1 MFQIKCLFPI
11 ALFLF
16 VGLCSAQDYPNRTV
30 RILVGYVAGGSP
42 DFVARA
48 LAQKLTDLLN
58 QPFVV
63 ENKPGGG
70 GVTATAQIVKLPADG
85 YTLLMGDTS
94 QLGIAPYIFKS
105 LPYDTLKDLTPIA
118 GLTSEPLMLVSSA
131 KSNIKSLS
139 ELVQLVKTNP
149 GKINYGSSG
158 VGSIHHIAM
167 ESFKADAGLDMVH
180 IPYKGSGQSVPAIL
194 AGDVPILVTA
204 YTASAPHIKA
214 GTLNL
219 LAVTSGKR
227 WSRFPD
233 IPSVAEVVKDF
244 DFSAETGVLAPA
256 GLPPA
261 ITNKLAQ
268 AIKQA
273 SESSDF
279 LSKFKETG
287 FSIGYMN
294 PAEYTEQVKKNLR
307 KYERAVSLAKIQ
319 PE

>member
-1 MFQIKCLFPI
+1 MNQFKRVVQI
-11 ALFLF
+11 ALFFL
-16 VGLCSAQDYPNRTV
+16 VSIASAQDYPNHTV

-48 LAQKLTDLLN
+48 LAQKLTDILN

-131 KSNIKSLS
+131 KSNIKTLA
-139 ELVQLVKTNP
+139 ELMQLIKANP

-233 IPSVAEVVKDF
+233 IPSVAEIVKDF

-273 SESSDF
+273 SESADF

-287 FSIGYMN
+287 FTIGYMN

-307 KYERAVSLAKIQ
+307 KYERAVALAKIQ

>member
-1 MFQIKCLFPI
+1 MIHFKRFVQI
-11 ALFLF
+11 ALFCLAGCA
-16 VGLCSAQDYPNRTV
+16 VAQDYPNRTV

-58 QPFVV
+58 QPFVI

-70 GVTATAQIVKLPADG
+70 GVTATAQIVKFPADG

-94 QLGIAPYIFKS
+94 QLGIAPYIFKT

-118 GLTSEPLMLVSSA
+118 GLTSEPLMLVSSS
-131 KSNIKSLS
+131 KSNIKSLA
-139 ELVQLVKTNP
+139 ELIQMIKVNP

-233 IPSVAEVVKDF
+233 IPSVAEIVKDF

-273 SESSDF
+273 SESADF

-287 FSIGYMN
+287 FTIGFMN

-307 KYERAVSLAKIQ
+307 KYERAVALAKIQ

>member
-1 MFQIKCLFPI
+1 MLFIKRILEL
-11 ALFLF
+11 ALLL
-16 VGLCSAQDYPNRTV
+16 VAGLAAAQDYPNHTV
-30 RILVGYVAGGSP
+30 RIMVGYVPGGSP

-48 LAQKLTDLLN
+48 LAQKLTDLLG

-63 ENKPGGG
+63 DNKPGGG
-70 GVTATAQIVKLPADG
+70 GVTATAQMVKFPADG

-94 QLGIAPYIFKS
+94 QLGIAPYIFKT

-131 KSNIKSLS
+131 KSNIKSLQ
-139 ELVQLVKTNP
+139 EFLQVARTNP

-167 ESFKADAGLDMVH
+167 ESFKADAGLDIVH

-194 AGDVPILVTA
+194 AGDVPILITA

-227 WSRFPD
+227 WSRFPN
-233 IPSVAEVVKDF
+233 IPSVSEIVKDF

-256 GLPPA
+256 GLPYA
-261 ITNKLAQ
+261 ITTKLTQ

-273 SESSDF
+273 SESADF
-279 LSKFKETG
+279 LSKFKDTG
-287 FSIGYMN
+287 FTVEYMN
-294 PAEYTEQVKKNLR
+294 PSEYAEQVKKNLR